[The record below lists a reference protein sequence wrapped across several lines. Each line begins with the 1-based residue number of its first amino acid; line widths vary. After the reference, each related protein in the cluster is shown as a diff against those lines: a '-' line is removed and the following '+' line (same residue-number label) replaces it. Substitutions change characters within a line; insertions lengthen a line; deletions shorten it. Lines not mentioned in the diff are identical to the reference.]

1 MRFIVPGSIASALP
15 PTLVPCFRGL
25 GLARFG
31 SLGLITL
38 GCAGAMNRIRYLL
51 PTANCQLPTHFS
63 ILRSRADGD
72 QPSSLAIPAI
82 QSAASMTAVFSSYL
96 YRQTS
101 GQVRVLPRATSA
113 TVRCGTAATVVAH
126 SLDASLSPPVQCGY
140 MRELATLNHESNPN
154 EVSLPLFRFVV
165 PVLIQLPP
173 CIPKKLELP
182 TFLVVREAQRYP
194 RKCNC
199 IRCRNHWFIL
209 FQYK

>member
-1 MRFIVPGSIASALP
+1 VHRL
-15 PTLVPCFRGL
+15 RGL
-25 GLARFG
+25 GPARFD
-31 SLGLITL
+31 SLGLIAL
-38 GCAGAMNRIRYLL
+38 GFVMAMTWNRSLL
-51 PTANCQLPTHFS
+51 PTANSLLTSHFS
-63 ILRSRADGD
+63 LLTSRADGD
-72 QPSSLAIPAI
+72 QTGFLTIPAS
-82 QSAASMTAVFSSYL
+82 QSAASMTAVFTSL
-96 YRQTS
+96 RVRQIS
-101 GQVRVLPRATSA
+101 GQACVLQRATSA
-113 TVRCGTAATVVAH
+113 TVRCGAAATVVVH
-126 SLDASLSPPVQCGY
+126 SLDASLWPPVQRGY

>member
-25 GLARFG
+25 GLVRFG
-31 SLGLITL
+31 SLGLIAL
-38 GCAGAMNRIRYLL
+38 GCVGAMTWNRSILS
-51 PTANCQLPTHFS
+51 TVNCQLSTHFS
-63 ILRSRADGD
+63 LLTSHFSLLTSHFSLLRSRADGD

-126 SLDASLSPPVQCGY
+126 SLDASLSPPVQ
-140 MRELATLNHESNPN
+140 RVFAASSTAIVLA
-154 EVSLPLFRFVV
+154 
-165 PVLIQLPP
+165 
-173 CIPKKLELP
+173 
-182 TFLVVREAQRYP
+182 
-194 RKCNC
+194 
-199 IRCRNHWFIL
+199 
-209 FQYK
+209 